1 MKYIINCKTLSP
13 SKYGTFETW
22 KDNRVEVDKEYQKK
36 LLIVFVNKELVFD
49 FTTTKNSKTL
59 TIYSTPETLELLK
72 EHKIKKL

>member
-1 MKYIINCKTLSP
+1 MKYIINCKTLDQ

-36 LLIVFVNKELVFD
+36 LLINFVNKELDFD

-59 TIYSTPETLELLK
+59 TIYSTPETLKLLK